1 MALQEVNKAVISR
14 HLTQKKIVKSF
25 VVDTPT
31 NHDEKEISKFIDRI
45 RRQGKTKSSIVLIE
59 EL

>member
-14 HLTQKKIVKSF
+14 HLTAKKIVKSF

-31 NHDEKEISKFIDRI
+31 NNDEKEISKFIDRI

>member
-14 HLTQKKIVKSF
+14 HLTTKKIVKSF

-31 NHDEKEISKFIDRI
+31 NNDEKEISKFIDRI